1 MNKMDW
7 NLDRGEVLRYMG
19 YQGEA
24 DAHIVQTAQ
33 EAMDRLTAVAQPR
46 CHYVRLPL
54 DAMTLP
60 GEDICRH
67 LAGCDSMYLL
77 CATLGASVDRE
88 IRRAERT
95 SMLTAL
101 ALDAAAGDGIEKV
114 CDRAE
119 AEIRSIEAERGRF
132 VTGRFSPGYGDLP
145 LIVQPELIRLCDA
158 TRRIGLSLTQTNI
171 LIPRKS
177 VTAILGV
184 SDTPTEGKRRGC
196 ASCRLNGS
204 CPFRKRGIT
213 CGS

>member
-1 MNKMDW
+1 
-7 NLDRGEVLRYMG
+7 
-19 YQGEA
+19 
-24 DAHIVQTAQ
+24 
-33 EAMDRLTAVAQPR
+33 
-46 CHYVRLPL
+46 
-54 DAMTLP
+54 MTLP

-145 LIVQPELIRLCDA
+145 LTVQPELIRLCDA